1 MKKVLAIS
9 SKWCYYKYR
18 ERNKDMAKKEKI
30 SISIDS
36 ELLEKVRELALIE
49 NRNTSNIIETAL
61 IEYIKKKER

>member
-9 SKWCYYKYR
+9 GNRCYYYYR

-36 ELLEKVRELALIE
+36 ELLKKVKELALIE
-49 NRNTSNIIETAL
+49 NRNTSNVIETAL
-61 IEYIKKKER
+61 IEYMKKKK

>member
-1 MKKVLAIS
+1 
-9 SKWCYYKYR
+9 
-18 ERNKDMAKKEKI
+18 MAKKEKI

-49 NRNTSNIIETAL
+49 NRNVSNVIETAL